1 MQERLS
7 AMIVAQQKS
16 ELRMEMTTPP
26 NRPRPSVRP
35 MNYPAQLLLRIRWL
49 TGFFIFGLAVSGVT
63 AIPLTTELNLLSG
76 FGGDGELGGWL
87 LRVRDALV
95 ETGARHPFL
104 FYGTDWLAFGHLV
117 IALAFVG
124 AWRDP
129 VRNRW
134 LFDFG
139 LLACAA
145 VIPWAF
151 GFGALRGIPWWW
163 RLVDCS
169 FGVFGAVPLWLC
181 RRWARELESIHE
193 SDAGSAGA

>member
-1 MQERLS
+1 MFPSIPL
-7 AMIVAQQKS
+7 
-16 ELRMEMTTPP
+16 TPGEGTAAT
-26 NRPRPSVRP
+26 RRH
-35 MNYPAQLLLRIRWL
+35 AQLLRRIRWL
-49 TGFFIFGLAVSGVT
+49 TGFFIFGLVVSGVT
-63 AIPLTTELNLLSG
+63 AIPLPAELNLLAQLGDSG
-76 FGGDGELGGWL
+76 EIGVWL
-87 LRVRDALV
+87 QRVRAAVV
-95 ETGARHPFL
+95 EADARHPFL
-104 FYGTDWLAFGHLV
+104 SYGTDWLAFGHLV

-169 FGVFGAVPLWLC
+169 FGVFGALPLWMA
-181 RRWARELESIHE
+181 RRWAQELERIRP
-193 SDAGSAGA
+193 SDA

>member
-1 MQERLS
+1 MRTEETTERS
-7 AMIVAQQKS
+7 
-16 ELRMEMTTPP
+16 
-26 NRPRPSVRP
+26 NRR
-35 MNYPAQLLLRIRWL
+35 PAQLLRRIRWL
-49 TGFFIFGLAVSGVT
+49 TGFFIFGLVVSGVT
-63 AIPLTTELNLLSG
+63 AIPLPAELNLLAQ
-76 FGGDGELGGWL
+76 LGGSGEVGVWL
-87 LRVRDALV
+87 QRVRTAVV
-95 ETGARHPFL
+95 EADARHPFL
-104 FYGTDWLAFGHLV
+104 SYGTDWLAFGHLV

-169 FGVFGAVPLWLC
+169 FGVFGALPLWLC
-181 RRWARELESIHE
+181 RRWAQELERIRP
-193 SDAGSAGA
+193 SDA